1 MSKINIIKIGIVV
14 LASICAIGFWSF
26 TCKCVNST
34 EDTRN
39 NEIECNTSYTDKQII
54 TNRYS
59 VLYDDNGE
67 YLLSPKGIKVT
78 GPYLKIYSEDISE
91 TDQFICRYVD
101 KNGLIGYMNQD
112 GTKITKPIFIQA
124 SRYIENAPVRVKTT
138 KSGVY
143 YIDNSFERISE
154 DFAEGSEFEH
164 QGCYARVKLLTT
176 QKYAIINKKGE
187 VIFDGDID
195 YINPLP
201 DVLCLA
207 TAKLSDG
214 RVAILSLNSG
224 NDNSVNILYKTDE
237 RCYLGVSEMHFD
249 TYAYIKDNDNNVGAI
264 DFKGNVIIPLEY
276 ERIDAKIINSQD
288 SKFLGDRV
296 EFTCYKNDGTLRI
309 IIKEW

>member
-14 LASICAIGFWSF
+14 LASICVLGFWRF
-26 TCKCVNST
+26 TCKYVNST

-39 NEIECNTSYTDKQII
+39 NEIECNTSYTDKEINS
-54 TNRYS
+54 NRYS
-59 VLYDDNGE
+59 VLYDDSGE
-67 YLLSPKGIKVT
+67 YLLSPKGIKIT

-91 TDQFICRYVD
+91 SDQFICRYVD

-112 GTKITKPIFIQA
+112 GIKITKPIFTQA

-143 YIDNSFERISE
+143 YIDNYSFERISE

-164 QGCYARVKLLTT
+164 QGCYARVKLLTD
-176 QKYAIINKKGE
+176 QKYGIMNKKGK
-187 VIFDGDID
+187 VILKGMD

-201 DVLCLA
+201 YVLGLA

-214 RVAILSLNSG
+214 SIAILSLKSG
-224 NDNSVNILYKTDE
+224 NDDSVNIIYKSDD
-237 RCYLGVSEMHFD
+237 YSEISKIHFD
-249 TYAYIKDNDNNVGAI
+249 TYAYIKDSDGNVGVI
-264 DFKGNVIIPLEY
+264 DFKGTVIIQPEY
-276 ERIDAKIINSQD
+276 ERIDAKIINSED
-288 SKFLGDRV
+288 SKFLGDKV
-296 EFTCYKNDGTLRI
+296 EFTCFKKDGTQQV